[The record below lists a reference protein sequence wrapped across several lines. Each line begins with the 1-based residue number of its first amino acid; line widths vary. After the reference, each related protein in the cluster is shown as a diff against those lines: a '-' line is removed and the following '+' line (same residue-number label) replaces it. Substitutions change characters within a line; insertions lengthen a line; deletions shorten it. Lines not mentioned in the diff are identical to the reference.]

1 VRHSSGTM
9 RWRQRELAVTT
20 SIAIRVEREGS
31 DAFTAVR
38 PIEDYGRAKVAERT
52 LDVGMHVSFIVKK

>member
-1 VRHSSGTM
+1 M